1 MYRVTTPTHT
11 FTLPLDTSEFSKI
24 QITYNQK
31 GNVLVKEYKD
41 GTLPSGMT
49 LDEKDVVLNLTQ
61 EETKLF
67 SVGAVGVQVRAKTNG
82 GKAYASNKFK
92 VSVVEVFNEEIL

>member
-11 FTLPLDTSEFSKI
+11 FTLPLDTSEFSRI

-31 GNVLVKEYKD
+31 DNILVKEYKD

-49 LDEKDVVLNLTQ
+49 FDEKDVVLNLTQ

-67 SVGAVGVQVRAKTNG
+67 GAGTVGIQVRAKTNG
-82 GKAYASNKFK
+82 GKSYASDKFN
-92 VSVVEVFNEEIL
+92 VSVSEVYNEEIL